1 MSKIWEIITQREVE
15 ATIRSRI
22 KSYLDGFRED

>member
-15 ATIRSRI
+15 VTIRSRI